1 MQIHSASLAAMS
13 ALEQNSMF
21 KLRHEVFSER
31 LGWDVLSEN
40 GMERDAFDELPEA
53 RYIVGHTDDGRVDAC
68 WRLLPTT
75 GPYMLKDTF
84 PQLLGDRQA
93 PCSQNIWELSRFAVA
108 TDRSGGGL
116 ASFGPLSNALLD
128 EAAQFAAQNGIDC
141 YVTVTT
147 LAIERMVKQTGRKI
161 QRIGPA
167 MKVGNVM
174 AVALS
179 IE

>member
-1 MQIHSASLAAMS
+1 
-13 ALEQNSMF
+13 MF
-21 KLRHEVFSER
+21 KLRHEVFAER

-40 GMERDAFDELPEA
+40 GMERDAFDALPDA
-53 RYIVGHTDDGRVDAC
+53 RYIVGRTEDGRVDAC

-84 PQLLGDRQA
+84 PELLGTRAA
-93 PCSQNIWELSRFAVA
+93 PCSPNVWELSRFAVA
-108 TDRSGGGL
+108 TDRNGGGL
-116 ASFGPLSNALLD
+116 AAFGPLSNALLD
-128 EAAQFAAQNGIDC
+128 EAAIFAEQNGIDC

-147 LAIERMVKQTGRKI
+147 LAIERMVKQTSRKI
-161 QRIGPA
+161 GRIGPA
-167 MKVGNVM
+167 MKIGKVM